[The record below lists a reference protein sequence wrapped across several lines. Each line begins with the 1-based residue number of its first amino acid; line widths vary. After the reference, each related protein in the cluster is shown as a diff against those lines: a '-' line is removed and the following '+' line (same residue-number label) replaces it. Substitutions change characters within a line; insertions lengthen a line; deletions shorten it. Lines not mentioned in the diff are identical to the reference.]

1 MVVSRYTHPASVIST
16 LLEET
21 TLLFGWTDS
30 NDRRENVWMLISS
43 ICIPSLFQLAPA
55 DRYRHDI
62 IMETRW
68 FTYSLVLQRRHICSF
83 DLGTF
88 VEVVYLVQL
97 QSRTESKIIS
107 LRRLDILAEGLQA
120 SE

>member
-43 ICIPSLFQLAPA
+43 ICIPIRCFSWL
-55 DRYRHDI
+55 
-62 IMETRW
+62 
-68 FTYSLVLQRRHICSF
+68 LQTAT
-83 DLGTF
+83 GTTLLWKHG
-88 VEVVYLVQL
+88 V
-97 QSRTESKIIS
+97 
-107 LRRLDILAEGLQA
+107 
-120 SE
+120 